1 MQQYVEILRGCIIF
15 IVKKNDMQIQAE
27 NHLDKEEAR
36 WFAVRTKFRDEKVAV
51 KELEGKQIEAYL
63 PIKQMLRTYGRKK
76 RLVEMPL
83 INSHLFVKIV
93 YSQYEAVISAHYVT
107 GFVKIGK
114 NLLSIPSNQIE
125 LMRKLLGEGYEV
137 EASFKELVVGVDIE
151 VESGPLMG
159 MRGKLVSWQG
169 KDKVVIDLDNF
180 EYHLAITIDS
190 KLLKRV

>member
-1 MQQYVEILRGCIIF
+1 
-15 IVKKNDMQIQAE
+15 MQIQAE

-63 PIKQMLRTYGRKK
+63 PIKQMLKTYGRKK

-114 NLLSIPSNQIE
+114 NLLSIPYNQIE

-151 VESGPLMG
+151 VVSGPLMG